1 MAEDEMVGSHHQ
13 FNEHEL
19 GQTPGDSVGQGVH
32 GVTVSQTQLSNCT
45 TTVAPELYNSH
56 V

>member
-13 FNEHEL
+13 FNELEL
-19 GQTPGDSVGQGVH
+19 GQTLRDSVGQGVH
-32 GVTVSQTQLSNCT
+32 GVTRSQTQLSNCT